1 MKELVP
7 QFYTEPSFLT
17 NELGIAP
24 SYDVVLPPWA
34 HGSSNEFVR
43 LMRAALESDHVSAH
57 LHLWIDLVFGSKQV
71 GPAALAADNLFHRYT
86 YESALRSGEADEDAA
101 ELIRCFATEFGQ
113 TPPQLFTQ
121 AHPPRRLHIQRGM
134 PWRAAEPAATS
145 IQASAR
151 RWLARHHFEER
162 AVTFFFNEAV
172 FRSTS
177 TPSLEVPP
185 IDVLQRT
192 ANGLHLAYSKP
203 TADWMVALTS
213 STNDSELEVC
223 NFLESCFRSDDHRT
237 HHPSERHPFAIM
249 LIEFACLATRLFDH
263 KSHGP
268 ASRMSAISRL
278 KALSAVMQLGVKHTH
293 AFILNVLPPLQ
304 MQSRSKVVHTPV
316 LDEVTSRPCSS
327 LIMPLIRDVHKADD
341 AVYAERVTAFAEL
354 RPHHFGAVAN
364 LPRHFWL
371 GSDAGTSYA
380 PCTAAIRALSHL
392 AATYSTRRKLSVLM
406 RVPEATQQQVWS
418 HHGVSSIEEQTH
430 ADNYRLRLAADAQSS
445 HSLSALL
452 LRGLSL
458 ASKGIA
464 WQRFRQLLDASNHFP
479 GARLRLRCGATLR
492 NVRTTTQCWRALAQR
507 RRRLNCFRRPMS
519 NHCQRRGHLQGL
531 GSLSGSHEL
540 ALPTA

>member
-1 MKELVP
+1 M
-7 QFYTEPSFLT
+7 
-17 NELGIAP
+17 
-24 SYDVVLPPWA
+24 
-34 HGSSNEFVR
+34 
-43 LMRAALESDHVSAH
+43 
-57 LHLWIDLVFGSKQV
+57 
-71 GPAALAADNLFHRYT
+71 
-86 YESALRSGEADEDAA
+86 

-113 TPPQLFTQ
+113 TPPQLFKQ

-213 STNDSELEVC
+213 STNDPELEVC
-223 NFLESCFRSDDHRT
+223 NFLKSCFRSDGHRT